1 MTTTS
6 GILPPSQ
13 TAAAATPTV
22 AEQSRSQYDEDFEL
36 FLTLLTTQIQNQN
49 PLDPMNS
56 NEMTQQVVN
65 YSQLEQ
71 QINSNEEL
79 ERINANLAQ
88 LTVSNA
94 VSYLGDTVTYVTDK
108 SNLANGEA
116 NWRYNIQGGTAST
129 IEITIT
135 NEAGDTVRTETIN
148 GPLSGFQEYT
158 WDGRADDG
166 TQSPA
171 GAYTISVNAQD
182 NDGKVLSVATAGSGV
197 VTEVDLAGD
206 APILTVNGDF
216 VSLDDIISI
225 ARQSN

>member
-1 MTTTS
+1 MTTTF
-6 GILPPSQ
+6 GILPSSQ
-13 TAAAATPTV
+13 TAAATPTA
-22 AEQSRSQYDEDFEL
+22 AEQARSQYDEDFEL

-49 PLDPMNS
+49 PLDPMDS
-56 NEMTQQVVN
+56 NEMTQQIVS

-79 ERINANLAQ
+79 ERINSNLAQ

-94 VSYLGDTVTYVTDK
+94 VSYLGDTVTYVTAK

-116 NWRYNIQGGTAST
+116 SWRYNIQDGTAET

-135 NEAGDTVRTETIN
+135 NEAGDTVKTETLN
-148 GPLSGFQEYT
+148 GPLTGFQEYT

-166 TQSPA
+166 TKSPD
-171 GAYTISVNAQD
+171 GTYTINVNAQD
-182 NDGKVLSVATAGSGV
+182 EEGRVLSVATAGSGV

-206 APILTVNGDF
+206 TPVLTVNGDF
-216 VSLDDIISI
+216 VSLDDIVSI
-225 ARQSN
+225 ARQTN